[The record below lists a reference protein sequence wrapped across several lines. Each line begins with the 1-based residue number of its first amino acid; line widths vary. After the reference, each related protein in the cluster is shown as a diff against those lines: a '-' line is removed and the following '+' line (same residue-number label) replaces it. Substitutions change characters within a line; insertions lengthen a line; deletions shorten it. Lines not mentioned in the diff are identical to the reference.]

1 MPEEEEFEYTK
12 GVIRIRKSKN
22 SQCIAQTNRP
32 PPPPPKKTDLQITT
46 QKTKDRATRTP
57 LKTRVNSCAPEGLP
71 VPAPHLNFI
80 QNFCNFT

>member
-22 SQCIAQTNRP
+22 SQCIVQTP
-32 PPPPPKKTDLQITT
+32 THPKTDLQITT

-57 LKTRVNSCAPEGLP
+57 LKTRVNSCSPEGLP

>member
-22 SQCIAQTNRP
+22 SQCNAQTN
-32 PPPPPKKTDLQITT
+32 PKKNDLQITT
-46 QKTKDRATRTP
+46 QKTKDQATRTP

>member
-1 MPEEEEFEYTK
+1 MHC
-12 GVIRIRKSKN
+12 SN
-22 SQCIAQTNRP
+22 NP
-32 PPPPPKKTDLQITT
+32 PPKKKTDLQITT

-80 QNFCNFT
+80 QNFAILLELPIKY

>member
-22 SQCIAQTNRP
+22 SQCIVQTT
-32 PPPPPKKTDLQITT
+32 PPKKTDLQITT